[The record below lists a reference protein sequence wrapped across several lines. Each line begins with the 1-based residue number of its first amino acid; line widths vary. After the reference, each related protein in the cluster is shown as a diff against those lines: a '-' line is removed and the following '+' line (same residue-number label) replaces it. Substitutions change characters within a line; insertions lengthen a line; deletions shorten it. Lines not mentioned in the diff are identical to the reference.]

1 LCALSTMHTI
11 KNSLFATIIHLAK
24 DNLMRKILYKSLLPI
39 LLLGIIGPVSVQAQN
54 NANVTLRVV
63 DVGLS
68 QYQAVYLAD
77 LDFLQVGSSQELFKV
92 VLSKDTGAIRDAVI
106 RFDFNLDGKS
116 IAYAQT
122 KPFVLPEAPGS
133 WPFSNKDL
141 SQGYFIKDEKI
152 EIAES
157 GVSEVADNIKSE
169 IFASSQLPV
178 GSYVLVSRISFTD
191 VNNTPGESVDTQV
204 FTISNPSM
212 LNLVSPG
219 VVLNSGF
226 KYEVY
231 TDQPLFQWNGNSGEY
246 EVVVFKKESEF
257 NSAEDILN
265 SEEIWNSGRIS
276 SLSVQYPTASAY
288 PLEFG
293 QTYVW
298 LVKSFIKTSAG
309 ENAVNSELWEFTLQD
324 PSKAAQTEQ
333 GVAKQELESLL
344 RQLMGDDADGVIRQ
358 IDDLNLKTI
367 RVNGSTI
374 SVKELYDY
382 LEKYRNEKHQISD
395 LLIR

>member
-1 LCALSTMHTI
+1 
-11 KNSLFATIIHLAK
+11 
-24 DNLMRKILYKSLLPI
+24 MRKILYKSLLPI

-54 NANVTLRVV
+54 NANVTLRVI

-92 VLSKDTGAIRDAVI
+92 ILSKDAGAIRDAVI

-122 KPFVLPEAPGS
+122 KPFVLPETPGT
-133 WPFSNKDL
+133 WTFSNKDL
-141 SQGYFIKDEKI
+141 SQGYFIEGEKI

-157 GVSEVADNIKSE
+157 GVSEVADNIKNE

-178 GSYVLVSRISFTD
+178 GSYVLVSRISFHD
-191 VNNTPGESVDTQV
+191 VANNPGESVDTQV
-204 FTISNPSM
+204 FTISNPTM

-231 TDQPLFQWNGNSGEY
+231 TDQPLFQWNGNSGDY

-265 SEEIWNSGRIS
+265 SEEIWNSGRIT

-293 QTYVW
+293 QSYVW

-309 ENAVNSELWEFTLQD
+309 ENVVNSELWEFTLQD

-344 RQLMGDDADGVIRQ
+344 RQLLGDNADGVIRQ
-358 IDDLNLKTI
+358 IDDLSLKTI